1 MLLGSGGGLGMGEG
15 YGEGVR
21 VRGGEGENE
30 ESAVVDGVDMPCFR
44 CRFRSIVSTYGE
56 IRVEPLYAGKV
67 RLI

>member
-1 MLLGSGGGLGMGEG
+1 MGEG

-30 ESAVVDGVDMPCFR
+30 ESAVVDAVDMSCFP

-56 IRVEPLYAGKV
+56 IRVEQVYAGNV
-67 RLI
+67 CLV